1 MSVFVVAEQSN
12 GVVHRMSWE
21 ALAGGQALGRDL
33 GLPVSVVLMGED
45 VSGLAESFQSK
56 NVKEILKVE
65 TPLLSSYSAD
75 SFSSALAQVIE
86 TESPKY
92 VIMGHTYM
100 VRDFLPPRECQTW
113 SPFSGRQYCLWCG

>member
-1 MSVFVVAEQSN
+1 MSVFVIAEQNN

-45 VSGLAESFQSK
+45 VSGLAESFKSK
-56 NVKEILKVE
+56 NVNEILKVE

-75 SFSSALAQVIE
+75 SFSSALAQVIKQE
-86 TESPKY
+86 PS
-92 VIMGHTYM
+92 
-100 VRDFLPPRECQTW
+100 
-113 SPFSGRQYCLWCG
+113 